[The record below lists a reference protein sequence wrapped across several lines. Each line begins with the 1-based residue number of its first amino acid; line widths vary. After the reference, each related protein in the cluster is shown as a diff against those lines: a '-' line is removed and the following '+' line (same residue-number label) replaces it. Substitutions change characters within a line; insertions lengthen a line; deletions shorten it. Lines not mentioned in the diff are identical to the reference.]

1 LEADF
6 LIVLFVPPLIALA
19 CSFYAKSRAAF
30 WILRT
35 GSIWYLVTALILLMV
50 ENDCS
55 SNYFSYRNCQTIPD
69 SVIEIYSAF
78 YILNLLSY
86 AFIAPALALIALGLE
101 IYHRR
106 KQASDDTSAS
116 ETEPAS

>member
-1 LEADF
+1 MEADF

-30 WILRT
+30 WILRA
-35 GSIWYLVTALILLMV
+35 GSIWYLVTALMLV
-50 ENDCS
+50 VVDSDCS
-55 SNYFSYRNCQTIPD
+55 SNYFSYRNCQIIPD

-78 YILNLLSY
+78 YILNLLFY
-86 AFIAPALALIALGLE
+86 AFIAPALALIALGIE

-106 KQASDDTSAS
+106 KRASEDTPAS
-116 ETEPAS
+116 ETERVS